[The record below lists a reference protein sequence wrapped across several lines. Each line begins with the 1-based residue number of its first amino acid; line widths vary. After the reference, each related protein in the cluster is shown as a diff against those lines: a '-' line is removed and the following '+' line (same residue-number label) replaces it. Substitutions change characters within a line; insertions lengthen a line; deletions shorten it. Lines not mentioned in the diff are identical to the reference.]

1 MHEGASAVA
10 SRINLAPHAFDTA
23 EFASP
28 SRFEQL
34 LDFRYVKRWL
44 PVFVCHRTRV
54 VKVDGDSTWL
64 RGMVNPPRVVCIQ
77 IITGFPKFLYL
88 RVIAPYGLYPLHG
101 QLCDGLPC
109 LTQMLCIQRQDHRQ
123 YFQQGRQLCGG
134 ERRLNWGNTS
144 GEINAQI
151 LPGFV
156 CGIGF
161 LEIQGGWVAISN
173 FGYRTGL
180 FQCFG
185 FPFV

>member
-1 MHEGASAVA
+1 MQAALTLLLTLL
-10 SRINLAPHAFDTA
+10 IPQNLRHRPVLSNFLISVMSKDGCLCS
-23 EFASP
+23 FAT
-28 SRFEQL
+28 
-34 LDFRYVKRWL
+34 
-44 PVFVCHRTRV
+44 CTRV

-134 ERRLNWGNTS
+134 ERRLNWGNTA